1 MNGNFQNEPVNN
13 QQPVSNSQGITGQ
26 QIQPNVQNT
35 QFVAEPQIQ
44 QPPVAAPQF
53 NSYEAVS
60 NGNKKNKFSTELLI
74 LIGTIAAIIIGFV
87 CYYFINMN
95 NPTNIY
101 RKLIEKGIDGIFEVV
116 NQNEDKINSTF
127 NFDLDLDLEQE
138 LLDQSLLDLI
148 NKTTIGFNYQLDK
161 KSEQLVLKID
171 SDYDK
176 ESLIDLQMFID
187 NKNKKTYLYSKD
199 YYNKYLEIEMEDYSS
214 FAELFDDKKLTFV
227 QKISSKKAKKI
238 MKDEFTKIIKK
249 EDCSKEDGTYVLK
262 ITEKELLD
270 RLKIAITNLKNN
282 QKFLDCYKDPDGL
295 KETMSSF
302 IDEIDESSA
311 SSEPIK
317 ISISK
322 KTFSTKIDKLVV
334 DGMGDELIFENK
346 DKETTYKLN
355 SENELVL
362 SGYIKKTKEKNT
374 TELEISVQVP
384 DLGELKIDL
393 DITDEKN
400 KDIDKVKTSKVKT
413 FDDITEAELNEIITK
428 FQNSKLYEIINSL
441 SGSLGTE
448 DDYDYNY
455 DYDSNNSINNNNN
468 NNLASSS
475 SDTIN
480 IYDYKKINLS
490 IPEGFTNTYSSDNY
504 KEYKKDDTKITVRAG
519 FYDNKDEFFK
529 TLDSKVKYTKEYDY
543 YKDVTLSE
551 EKTKTVGGK
560 KFYYKDYS
568 YEYVGVVS
576 NTKYLEKYF
585 CYNVGEH
592 NYLIIEVVSKNSA
605 VSDNVVNTI
614 LSIK

>member
-1 MNGNFQNEPVNN
+1 MNENFQNSSANDS
-13 QQPVSNSQGITGQ
+13 QSVSNSQNTIGQ
-26 QIQPNVQNT
+26 QTQQNIQNT
-35 QFVAEPQIQ
+35 QFVSEQ
-44 QPPVAAPQF
+44 QMKPPVVNSQF
-53 NSYEAVS
+53 GAETVVS
-60 NGNKKNKFSTELLI
+60 SGNKPNKFSSELFI
-74 LIGTIAAIIIGFV
+74 LIGVIVAILVGFA

-127 NFDLDLDLEQE
+127 NLDFDLDLEQE

-171 SDYDK
+171 SNYGK

-187 NKNKKTYLYSKD
+187 NKNKKTYLYAKD
-199 YYNKYLEIEMEDYSS
+199 YYDKYLEIEMEDYSS
-214 FAELFDDKKLTFV
+214 FAELFDDEKLTFG

-249 EDCSKEDGTYVLK
+249 EDCSKEDGTYVLI
-262 ITEKELLD
+262 ITEKDLLD
-270 RLKIAITNLKNN
+270 RLKTAITNLKNN
-282 QKFLDCYKDPDGL
+282 QKFLDCYEDPDGL

-302 IDEIDESSA
+302 IDEIDETSA

-322 KTFSTKIDKLVV
+322 KFFSTKIDKFVV

-346 DKETTYKLN
+346 DKKTTYKLN
-355 SENELVL
+355 SEDELVL
-362 SGYIKKTKEKNT
+362 KGYIKKAKEKNT

-400 KDIDKVKTSKVKT
+400 KDIDKVKTSKIKS
-413 FDDITEAELNEIITK
+413 FDDITEAELNEILAKI
-428 FQNSKLYEIINSL
+428 QDSKLYELVMSAL
-441 SGSLGTE
+441 GSLEMNGDNTDTE
-448 DDYDYNY
+448 FDYDYN
-455 DYDSNNSINNNNN
+455 DNSDS
-468 NNLASSS
+468 SSTSDS

-480 IYDYKKINLS
+480 VYDYKNIKLS

-504 KEYKKDDTKITVRAG
+504 KMYKKDDVEIAVRAG
-519 FYDNKDEFFK
+519 FYDSKDEFFK

-543 YKDVTLSE
+543 YRDVVLSE
-551 EKTKTVGGK
+551 EKTKTVDGK

-585 CYNVGEH
+585 CYNVGDH
-592 NYLIIEVVSKNSA
+592 YYLIIEVVSKNS
-605 VSDNVVNTI
+605 VISDNVLNTI